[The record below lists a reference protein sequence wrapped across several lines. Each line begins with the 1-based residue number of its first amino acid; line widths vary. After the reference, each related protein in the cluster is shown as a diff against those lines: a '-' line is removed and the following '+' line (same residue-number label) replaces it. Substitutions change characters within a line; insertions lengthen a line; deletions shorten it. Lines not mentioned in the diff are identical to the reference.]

1 MKDISINIGQKSSM
15 PTLDKRG
22 DFLPKKTG
30 SKSFADTLKGS
41 IQEVNNLQINADR
54 AIQELGT
61 GETRNI
67 HETMILLEKADIS
80 FRLMMEVR
88 NKLMDAYREIMR
100 TQV

>member
-1 MKDISINIGQKSSM
+1 MKDISIGQKSSM
-15 PTLDKRG
+15 PTLYNRG
-22 DFLPKKTG
+22 DFSPKKTG

-67 HETMILLEKADIS
+67 HETMILLEKADVS

>member
-15 PTLDKRG
+15 PTLYNRG
-22 DFLPKKTG
+22 DSLPKKTG
-30 SKSFADTLKGS
+30 AKSFAETLKGS
-41 IQEVNNLQINADR
+41 IQEVNNLQINADK

>member
-22 DFLPKKTG
+22 DSSQKTTG
-30 SKSFADTLKGS
+30 AQSFAETLKGS
-41 IQEVNNLQINADR
+41 IQEANNLQIDADR
-54 AIQELGT
+54 AIQKLGT

-88 NKLMDAYREIMR
+88 NKLMEAYREIMR